1 MMQLNDEQ
9 KQAVAGWIADGA
21 GISEV
26 QRRIESE
33 FGIKL
38 TYMDVRFL
46 LLDLEV
52 TPKDKP
58 SPKKTE
64 PAPLDAGAQ
73 SGADT
78 QGGPAG
84 DTMPGGGGV
93 SVSFDKVV
101 QPGAV
106 VSGSVSFSD
115 GVSATWMLDQTGRL
129 AINASTPDYR
139 PSEQDLQ
146 QFQVELRNGLQK
158 MGF

>member
-1 MMQLNDEQ
+1 MELNAEQ
-9 KQAVAGWIADGA
+9 KQTVADWVAEGCE
-21 GISEV
+21 ISEI
-26 QRRIESE
+26 QRRIAAE
-33 FGIKL
+33 FGIKM

-46 LLDLEV
+46 LLDLDV

-58 SPKKTE
+58 SPK
-64 PAPLDAGAQ
+64 PAAQAPVDAGTQPA
-73 SGADT
+73 ADM
-78 QGGPAG
+78 QGG
-84 DTMPGGGGV
+84 GGGGV

-106 VSGSVSFSD
+106 VSGSVNFSD
-115 GVSATWMLDQTGRL
+115 GVSATWLLDQTGRL
-129 AINASTPDYR
+129 AINASKPDYR

>member
-9 KQAVAGWIADGA
+9 KQAVAGWIAEGA

-58 SPKKTE
+58 SPQKSA
-64 PAPLDAGAQ
+64 PAPADAGAPP
-73 SGADT
+73 SADT
-78 QGGPAG
+78 GGPVG
-84 DTMPGGGGV
+84 DTMPGGGGGV

-106 VSGSVSFSD
+106 VSGSVTFSD

-129 AINASTPDYR
+129 AINASKPDYR
-139 PSEQDLQ
+139 PSEQDVQ

>member
-1 MMQLNDEQ
+1 MQLNDEQ
-9 KQAVAGWIADGA
+9 KQAVAAWVAEDA

-26 QRRIESE
+26 QRRIEAE

-58 SPKKTE
+58 SPKKAE
-64 PAPLDAGAQ
+64 ASPANAGAQ
-73 SGADT
+73 TAADT
-78 QGGPAG
+78 QSGPAG
-84 DTMPGGGGV
+84 DAMPGGGGV

-106 VSGSVSFSD
+106 VSGTVTFSD
-115 GVSATWMLDQTGRL
+115 GISATWMLDQTGRL

-139 PSEQDLQ
+139 PSEQDVQ